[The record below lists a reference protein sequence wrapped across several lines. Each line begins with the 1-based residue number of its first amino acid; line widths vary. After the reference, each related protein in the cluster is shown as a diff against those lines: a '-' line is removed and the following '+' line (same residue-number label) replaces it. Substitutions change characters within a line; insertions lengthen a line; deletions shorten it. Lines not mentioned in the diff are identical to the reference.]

1 MPQSSATPVD
11 LAELLDSWLLY
22 MQSEHKSPNTVKSY
36 RDGVQAFL
44 RWADRDGVEPSLD
57 RRTVTAFVADLFL
70 QGAEATT
77 AASRQLSVR
86 RFSAWLTEEQE
97 IPADQLI
104 GLRSPKLDKKVV
116 DALTDEELGA
126 LLATCKGK
134 DFLDRRDN
142 AIIRVAAE
150 TAARAEEILG
160 MTVADTDVKRGETTI
175 RRGKGGKGRVVPFSP
190 QAAAAVDR
198 YLRVRRAH
206 RLADAPDLW
215 LGGGGKGLGYH
226 GLRQALG
233 ARAVEAGISNFY
245 LHRLRHTGATRWLD
259 AGGSQDGLMAVAG
272 WTDPAMLHRY
282 VKASQS
288 SRAIRESR
296 RLNLGDL

>member
-1 MPQSSATPVD
+1 MTSPD
-11 LAELLDSWLLY
+11 LPALLDSWLLS
-22 MQSEHKSPNTVKSY
+22 MVSEHRSAMTVKTY
-36 RDGVQAFL
+36 RDGVRSFF
-44 RWADRDGVEPSLD
+44 RWADGAGVHPVLD
-57 RRTVTAFVADLFL
+57 KPTVTRFIADLFAA
-70 QGAEATT
+70 GAEPTT

-86 RFSAWLTEEQE
+86 RFSAWLAEEGE
-97 IPADQLI
+97 IDADQLVA
-104 GLRSPKLDKKVV
+104 LRSPKLDQKIVEP
-116 DALTDEELGA
+116 LSDEQLAA
-126 LLATCKGK
+126 LLATCAGRS
-134 DFLDRRDN
+134 FLDRRDN

-150 TAARAEEILG
+150 TAARAEEITA
-160 MTVADTDVKRGETTI
+160 MTLADTDVRSGQTVI
-175 RRGKGGKGRVVPFSP
+175 RRGKGGKGRLVPFSP
-190 QAAAAVDR
+190 QAAAAIDR
-198 YLRVRRAH
+198 YLRARRSH
-206 RLADAPDLW
+206 RLADSPALW

-233 ARAVEAGISNFY
+233 ARAKLAGIEHFH

-282 VKASQS
+282 VKASQA